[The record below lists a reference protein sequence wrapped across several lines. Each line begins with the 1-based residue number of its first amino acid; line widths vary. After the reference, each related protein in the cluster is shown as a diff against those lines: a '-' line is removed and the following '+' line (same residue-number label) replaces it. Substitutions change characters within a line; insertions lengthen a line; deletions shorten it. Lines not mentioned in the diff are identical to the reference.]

1 MTNETRNKAEE
12 AAHPL
17 DEEAVEAR
25 SAEQDETEQSQRGE
39 DTTPEQTRTKLEQA
53 QAEAAEYLE
62 GWRRTQAEFANY
74 RRREEAEWERRTQMS
89 NVGLLLKTLPVLDDL
104 QRAVETMPEELSDLV
119 WAQAIDMIKPKLET
133 VLEAEGVRPIETEG
147 RAFDPTIHEAI
158 TYEEAKGYEEG
169 QIISEVQR
177 GYTLAERVIRPALV
191 RVARAPAEPVSIESQ
206 AEEES

>member
-104 QRAVETMPEELSDLV
+104 QRAVETMPEELSDLA
-119 WAQAIDMIKPKLET
+119 WAQAIAMIKRKLET